1 MTNSNIPATILEFK
15 KKHNYEGATPVI
27 RQYLDLKSTHQDSLL
42 LFRMGDF
49 YELFF
54 EDALEASIILNIVLT
69 KKSKNI
75 QMCGIP
81 HHALDNYLAK
91 LIDSGHKVAICEQLE
106 TPEEAKKRGYKTVV
120 KREVVKIFT
129 QGTMIE
135 ESLINTEISNY
146 LISIIFSSEKF
157 IICYLDLGISEIYI
171 TEIAPE
177 NITGEIIRLN
187 PKEIII
193 SESLYQNDLLKRVL
207 EQYQKQIV
215 IQVDSYFAVNKCENI
230 IKNFYK
236 IHSINVL
243 GFKNAAYISAIGAV
257 LEYVNITQKLDRPE
271 LPLPRL
277 VNASHFMLIDAATR
291 RNLEITS
298 NIQGKYSNS
307 LFSVINNTVTKQG
320 NRLLFHHLN
329 NPIISVDLINE
340 RLESVQFLSQNPEIL
355 DNIRNLIKGS
365 NDGKRVLTK
374 ISIKKALPRDL
385 LIIKHLLKTGFD
397 LRDMIYSSLG
407 TDLPKLLNKIMEHL
421 PNNLDIFE
429 KLSKALSLELCT
441 NLHEGNFINR
451 QYSPKLL
458 EIYNLVD
465 NSFHLIENL
474 KTKYRKLTSIDNLK
488 INNNNILGLFIEIPL
503 RHASKITDPI
513 FIHKQNTL
521 NAARF
526 STEELQSLEMK
537 LINSR
542 TMAISLEQEI
552 FYQLCDMIKE
562 SGEMIHNLTNA
573 IAKIDVLGCFAH
585 NAIEYNYVRPELTE
599 KPIFNV
605 TAARHPVVER
615 NSHSNGNSSAH
626 SNFTSNDCNLEE
638 KNLWLITGPNMAGK
652 STFLRQNALVIILAQ
667 IGSFVPAEKAVIGVV
682 DKLFS
687 RIGAS
692 DDISQ
697 GQSTFMIE
705 MIETAAIMAQATENS
720 FILLDEIGRG
730 TSTYDGIAIAQSCIE
745 YIHNN
750 LHSRCLFATHYHELT
765 SLEKTLSKLGNY
777 TVAIKE
783 DNEDILFLHKI
794 KPGSA
799 DKSYGIHVAKLAGL
813 NHQIIKRA
821 NNILKEIEA
830 NSSELILVNGDSQG
844 VSAIDHADDMD
855 DKNIALI
862 IEFLDNL
869 NPDDITARDA
879 LDKLYK
885 LKDLRAGL

>member
-1 MTNSNIPATILEFK
+1 MTSVDIKEFREK
-15 KKHNYEGATPVI
+15 YNYETATPVI
-27 RQYLDLKSTHQDSLL
+27 RQYLDLKLTHQDSLL

-54 EDALEASIILNIVLT
+54 EDALKASNILNIVLT
-69 KKSKNI
+69 KKNKTI

-81 HHALDNYLAK
+81 YHALNNYLAK
-91 LIDSGHKVAICEQLE
+91 LIDAGHKVAICEQQE
-106 TPEEAKKRGYKTVV
+106 TPEEAKKRGYKAVV

-129 QGTMIE
+129 PGTIIE

-146 LISIIFSSEKF
+146 LISIIFSSQKF

-177 NITGEIIRLN
+177 NITGEITRLN

-193 SESLYQNDLLKRVL
+193 SESLYKNDLLKIIIK
-207 EQYQKQIV
+207 QYQKKIV

-236 IHSINVL
+236 IHNINAL
-243 GFKNAAYISAIGAV
+243 GARNPGHISAIGAV
-257 LEYVNITQKLDRPE
+257 LEYVNITQKLDKPE
-271 LPLPRL
+271 LPLPKL
-277 VNASHFMLIDAATR
+277 VNASNFMLIDAATW

-298 NIQGKYSNS
+298 NNQGKYNNS

-320 NRLLFHHLN
+320 NRLLFHYLN
-329 NPIISVDLINE
+329 NPIIEIDLINQ
-340 RLESVQFLSQNPEIL
+340 RLETVKLLYNNPDIL
-355 DNIRNLIKGS
+355 NSIRDLIKGS

-374 ISIKKALPRDL
+374 ISIKKALPKDL
-385 LIIKHLLKTGFD
+385 LIIKDLIKTGFD
-397 LRDMIYSSLG
+397 LRDMVYSSL
-407 TDLPKLLNKIMEHL
+407 TLNLPKLLDKIIQRL

-429 KLSKALSLELCT
+429 KLSKALSLEVTT
-441 NLHEGNFINR
+441 NLHEGNFINK
-451 QYSPKLL
+451 QYSLKLTEL
-458 EIYNLVD
+458 YNLVD
-465 NSFHLIENL
+465 NSFNLIEDL
-474 KTKYRKLTSIDNLK
+474 KNKYRRLTSIDNLK
-488 INNNNILGLFIEIPL
+488 INNNNILGLFIEVPL
-503 RHASKITDPI
+503 RYANKITDPI
-513 FIHKQNTL
+513 FIHKQNTI

-542 TMAISLEQEI
+542 TLAISLEQEI

-562 SGEMIHNLTNA
+562 SSVMIHNLSNA
-573 IAKIDVLGCFAH
+573 IAEIDVLSCFAY
-585 NAIEYNYVRPELTE
+585 NAIEYDYVCPELVKE
-599 KPIFNV
+599 PIFNV
-605 TAARHPVVER
+605 KGARHPVVEQKY
-615 NSHSNGNSSAH
+615 
-626 SNFTSNDCNLEE
+626 NFTSNDCNLDE
-638 KNLWLITGPNMAGK
+638 KKLWLITGPNMAGK

-667 IGSFVPAEKAVIGVV
+667 IGSFVPAKKAVIGIV

-697 GQSTFMIE
+697 GQSTFMME
-705 MIETAAIMAQATENS
+705 MVETAAIMSQASKNS
-720 FILLDEIGRG
+720 FIILDEIGRG

-765 SLEKTLSKLGNY
+765 FLEKNLHNLANY

-794 KPGSA
+794 EPGFA

-813 NHQIIKRA
+813 NQQIIKRA
-821 NNILKEIEA
+821 NNILKKIES
-830 NSSELILVNGDSQG
+830 NSSEVTRVEPQKLNRGEIEL
-844 VSAIDHADDMD
+844 
-855 DKNIALI
+855 DKNIALLI
-862 IEFLDNL
+862 KFLDSL
-869 NPDDITARDA
+869 NPDDITAKEA
-879 LDKLYK
+879 LNKLYQ
-885 LKDLRAGL
+885 LKDIRNNLFLD